1 MPNPTITTTYAGQWA
16 GKYVS
21 AALLSAPTIEGG
33 GVTVMPNVKF
43 KAVIQRLETT
53 DFLKDATCDFTPVG
67 TVDLTERVLEVKDL
81 QVNMTLCK
89 SEFHRTWQSI
99 EMGYSSFDTLPKSF
113 ADYLIAY
120 AAEKVAAANEISIW
134 QGSASTSG
142 QFDGLYSTALADI
155 NLPPAQLVPSVAI
168 TAGNV
173 IAQMQLVYDAIP
185 STLYGKP
192 DLKIYVS
199 QNVAKAY
206 VRALGGFSVAA
217 TSNAGVNAAGTTW
230 YNGGELTFD
239 GVTIFVA
246 NGLPA
251 NTMVA
256 AEISNLFVGFGLAD
270 DANVVK
276 TIDMADIDGS
286 KNVRFIA
293 RFSRGI
299 QVGIGADA
307 VTYGIA

>member
-1 MPNPTITTTYAGQWA
+1 MANQPTITSNYAGEFA
-16 GKYVS
+16 GKYI
-21 AALLSAPTIEGG
+21 AAAVLSANTIANN
-33 GVTVMPNVKF
+33 GVTVIPNVKF
-43 KAVIQRLETT
+43 KTNVKKAVISGLVA
-53 DFLKDATCDFTPVG
+53 DATCDFTDAG
-67 TVDLTERVLEVKDL
+67 TVTLSDKVLTVAEK
-81 QVNMTLCK
+81 QVNLQLCK
-89 SEFHRTWQSI
+89 TPFEQDWEAAS
-99 EMGYSSFDTLPKSF
+99 MGYSSFDVMPATFSDF
-113 ADYLIAY
+113 FIA
-120 AAEKVAAANEISIW
+120 KVLKDIAIDTETFLWNATNGLGKLLKTDGATVIATPLTI
-134 QGSASTSG
+134 TS
-142 QFDGLYSTALADI
+142 S
-155 NLPPAQLVPSVAI
+155 
-168 TAGNV
+168 NV
-173 IAQMQLVYDAIP
+173 IAEMGRVIDGIP
-185 STLYGKP
+185 AALYGSE
-192 DLKIYVS
+192 DLRLYVS

-256 AEISNLFVGFGLAD
+256 TQISNLFVGFGLAD

>member
-1 MPNPTITTTYAGQWA
+1 MANQPTITSNYAGEFA
-16 GKYVS
+16 GKYI
-21 AALLSAPTIEGG
+21 AAAVLSANTIANN
-33 GVTVMPNVKF
+33 GVTVIPNVKYKANVK
-43 KAVIQRLETT
+43 KAVISGLVA
-53 DFLKDATCDFTPVG
+53 DATCDFTDAG
-67 TVDLTERVLEVKDL
+67 TVTLSDKVLTVTEK
-81 QVNMTLCK
+81 QVNLSLCK
-89 SEFHRTWQSI
+89 TPFEQDWEATQ
-99 EMGYSSFDTLPKSF
+99 MGYSSFDVLPATFSDF
-113 ADYLIAY
+113 FIA
-120 AAEKVAAANEISIW
+120 KVLKDIAIDTETFLWNATNGLGKLLKTDGATVIGTPLTI
-134 QGSASTSG
+134 TS
-142 QFDGLYSTALADI
+142 S
-155 NLPPAQLVPSVAI
+155 
-168 TAGNV
+168 NV
-173 IAQMQLVYDAIP
+173 IAEMGRVVDGIP
-185 STLYGKP
+185 AALYGSE
-192 DLKIYVS
+192 DLRIYVS

-256 AEISNLFVGFGLAD
+256 TQISNLFVGFGLAD